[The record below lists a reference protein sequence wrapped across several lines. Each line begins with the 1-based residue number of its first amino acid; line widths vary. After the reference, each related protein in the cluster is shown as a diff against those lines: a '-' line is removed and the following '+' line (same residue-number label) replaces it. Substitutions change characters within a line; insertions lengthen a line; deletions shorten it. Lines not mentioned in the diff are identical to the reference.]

1 MKLARKSTLTLL
13 GAAALIVGLTVLAQ
27 AAGHG
32 EGGHGEGGIP
42 TAKWLDL
49 LWRTTNFTGLVI
61 ILVWALK
68 KPFTQGLQGRRQGII
83 DKFAD
88 LEAQKGEAER
98 IYREY
103 EARLTK
109 IDAEVEAIVSAAVK
123 HGEAEKERLIAEA
136 DRAAGD
142 IRRQAELSIQ
152 HELAEARLRLRGEVA
167 EQAVALAEELIKQ
180 NLQDADQNRM
190 VEDYLDKVGAIQ

>member
-1 MKLARKSTLTLL
+1 MKLVRKKGLALAL
-13 GAAALIVGLTVLAQ
+13 AAGLVVALAALAQ
-27 AAGHG
+27 ASGG
-32 EGGHGEGGIP
+32 EGGHHGGVTHEKIM
-42 TAKWLDL
+42 DL
-49 LWRTTNFTGLVI
+49 IWRTTNFIGLVI

-68 KPFTQGLQGRRQGII
+68 KPLVQGLQGRRQGII

-88 LEAQKGEAER
+88 LESQKGEAER

-109 IDAEVEAIVSAAVK
+109 IDAEVEGIISAAIK
-123 HGEAEKERLIAEA
+123 QGEAEKERIIAEA

-142 IRRQAELSIQ
+142 LRRQADLAIQ
-152 HELAEARLRLRGEVA
+152 HELAEARLRLRAEVA
-167 EQAVALAEELIKQ
+167 EQAVAMAEGLLKQ
-180 NLQDADQNRM
+180 NLQDADQNRL

>member
-1 MKLARKSTLTLL
+1 MEYLRKNWRSLL
-13 GAAALIVGLTVLAQ
+13 LSAVLVVGLATLAQ
-27 AAGHG
+27 ASGG
-32 EGGHGEGGIP
+32 EGGHGGGGIP
-42 TAKWLDL
+42 AKKWWDL

-68 KPFTQGLQGRRQGII
+68 KPLAQGLHGRRQTII

-88 LEAQKGEAER
+88 LEVQKSEAER

-109 IDAEVEAIVSAAVK
+109 IDAEVEAIISAAVRQ
-123 HGEAEKERLIAEA
+123 GEAEKERIIAEA

-142 IRRQAELSIQ
+142 LRRQAEMAIQ
-152 HELAEARLRLRGEVA
+152 HELAVARLRLRSEVA
-167 EQAVALAEELIKQ
+167 DQAVAMAEALIKQ
-180 NLQDADQNRM
+180 NLQDTDQNRM
-190 VEDYLDKVGAIQ
+190 VETYLDKVGAIQ

>member
-1 MKLARKSTLTLL
+1 MKLSRKNGLSLL
-13 GAAALIVGLTVLAQ
+13 LAVGLLVGLSTLAQ
-27 AAGHG
+27 ASGA
-32 EGGHGEGGIP
+32 EGGHHGGI
-42 TAKWLDL
+42 THEKIMDL
-49 LWRTTNFTGLVI
+49 IWRTTNFTGLVI

-68 KPFTQGLQGRRQGII
+68 KPLSQGLQGRRQGII

-103 EARLTK
+103 ETRLSK
-109 IDAEVEAIVSAAVK
+109 IDAEVEAIVSAAVRQ
-123 HGEAEKERLIAEA
+123 GEAEKERIISEA

-142 IRRQAELSIQ
+142 IRRQADLSIQ
-152 HELAEARLRLRGEVA
+152 HELAEARLRLRAEVA
-167 EQAVALAEELIKQ
+167 EQAVAMAEGLIKQ
-180 NLQDADQNRM
+180 NLQDTDQNRM

>member
-1 MKLARKSTLTLL
+1 MRQSRKNGLSLLLAIGL
-13 GAAALIVGLTVLAQ
+13 VGGLAVLAQ
-27 AAGHG
+27 ASGG

-49 LWRTTNFTGLVI
+49 LWRTTNFTALAI

-68 KPFTQGLQGRRQGII
+68 KPLTQGLHGRRQAII

-103 EARLTK
+103 EARLGK
-109 IDAEVEAIVSAAVK
+109 IDAEVEAIISAAIK
-123 HGEAEKERLIAEA
+123 QGEAEKERIIAEA

-142 IRRQAELSIQ
+142 LRRQADMAIQ

-167 EQAVALAEELIKQ
+167 EQAVAMAAELIKQ
-180 NLQDADQNRM
+180 NLQDTDQNRM

>member
-1 MKLARKSTLTLL
+1 
-13 GAAALIVGLTVLAQ
+13 
-27 AAGHG
+27 
-32 EGGHGEGGIP
+32 
-42 TAKWLDL
+42 
-49 LWRTTNFTGLVI
+49 LVI

-68 KPFTQGLQGRRQGII
+68 KPLSQGLQGRRQGIV

-123 HGEAEKERLIAEA
+123 QGEAEKERIIAEA

-142 IRRQAELSIQ
+142 IRRQADMSIQ
-152 HELAEARLRLRGEVA
+152 HELAEARLRLRAEVA
-167 EQAVALAEELIKQ
+167 EQAVTLAEGLIKQ

>member
-1 MKLARKSTLTLL
+1 MKQSRKNSLSIVLTTGLV
-13 GAAALIVGLTVLAQ
+13 VGLAALAQ
-27 AAGHG
+27 ASGG
-32 EGGHGEGGIP
+32 EGGHGGGGIP

-49 LWRTTNFTGLVI
+49 LWRTTNFTALAI

-68 KPFTQGLQGRRQGII
+68 KPLTQGLQGRRQAII

-103 EARLTK
+103 EARLGK
-109 IDAEVEAIVSAAVK
+109 IDAEVEAIISAAVK
-123 HGEAEKERLIAEA
+123 QGEAEKERIIAEA
-136 DRAAGD
+136 ERAAGD
-142 IRRQAELSIQ
+142 LRRQADMAIQ

-167 EQAVALAEELIKQ
+167 EQAVAMAAELIKQ
-180 NLQDADQNRM
+180 NLQEADQNRM

>member
-1 MKLARKSTLTLL
+1 MKQSRKNTLSLLLAIGL
-13 GAAALIVGLTVLAQ
+13 VGGLAVLAQ

-68 KPFTQGLQGRRQGII
+68 KPLTQGLQGRRQAII

-103 EARLTK
+103 EARLGK

-123 HGEAEKERLIAEA
+123 QGEAEKERIIAEA

-142 IRRQAELSIQ
+142 LRRQADMAIQ

-167 EQAVALAEELIKQ
+167 EQAVAMAAELIKQ

>member
-1 MKLARKSTLTLL
+1 MKQLWKNTLSLL
-13 GAAALIVGLTVLAQ
+13 LAAALVAGLAVVALAS
-27 AAGHG
+27 GG
-32 EGGHGEGGIP
+32 EGGHGGGGIP
-42 TAKWLDL
+42 AAKWWDL

-68 KPFTQGLQGRRQGII
+68 KPFSQGLQGRRQAII

-103 EARLTK
+103 EARLGK
-109 IDAEVEAIVSAAVK
+109 IDAEVEAIISAAVK
-123 HGEAEKERLIAEA
+123 QGEAEKERIIAEA

-142 IRRQAELSIQ
+142 LRRQADMAIQ

-167 EQAVALAEELIKQ
+167 EQAVAMAAELIKQ
-180 NLQDADQNRM
+180 NLQDTDQNRM

>member
-1 MKLARKSTLTLL
+1 MKLSRKNSLPLL
-13 GAAALIVGLTVLAQ
+13 LAAGLIVGLTVLAQ

-42 TAKWLDL
+42 MAKWLDL

-68 KPFTQGLQGRRQGII
+68 KPLSQGLQGRRQGII

-109 IDAEVEAIVSAAVK
+109 IDGEVEAIVSAAVRQ
-123 HGEAEKERLIAEA
+123 GEVEKERIIAEA

-142 IRRQAELSIQ
+142 IRRQADLAIQ
-152 HELAEARLRLRGEVA
+152 HELAEARFRLRAEVA
-167 EQAVALAEELIKQ
+167 EQAVAMAEVLIKQ
-180 NLQDADQNRM
+180 NLQDGDQNRM

>member
-1 MKLARKSTLTLL
+1 MRQSRKKGLSILLAA
-13 GAAALIVGLTVLAQ
+13 GFVVGLTVLAQ
-27 AAGHG
+27 ASGG
-32 EGGHGEGGIP
+32 EGSSGGGIP

-68 KPFTQGLQGRRQGII
+68 KPFSQGLQGRRQAII

-103 EARLTK
+103 EARLGK
-109 IDAEVEAIVSAAVK
+109 IDAEVEAIISAAVK
-123 HGEAEKERLIAEA
+123 QGEAEKERIIAEA

-142 IRRQAELSIQ
+142 LRRQADMAIQ

-167 EQAVALAEELIKQ
+167 EQAVVMAAELIKK
-180 NLQDADQNRM
+180 NLQDTDQNRM

>member
-1 MKLARKSTLTLL
+1 MRQSRKNGLSLLLATGLV
-13 GAAALIVGLTVLAQ
+13 VGLAALAQ
-27 AAGHG
+27 ASGG
-32 EGGHGEGGIP
+32 EGGHGGGGIP
-42 TAKWLDL
+42 AEKWWDL
-49 LWRTTNFTGLVI
+49 LWRTTNFAALAI

-68 KPFTQGLQGRRQGII
+68 KPLAQGLQGRRQAII

-103 EARLTK
+103 EARLGK
-109 IDAEVEAIVSAAVK
+109 IDAEVEAIISAAVK
-123 HGEAEKERLIAEA
+123 QGESEKERIIAEA

-142 IRRQAELSIQ
+142 LRRQAEMAIQ

-167 EQAVALAEELIKQ
+167 EQAVAMAAELIKQ
-180 NLQDADQNRM
+180 NLQDTDQNRM